1 MSLAKLFPFAFAAV
15 ADAVLGANAAIDTDI
30 AIIGGGGSGAYAAV
44 RLRED
49 FGKDIVV
56 VEKQN
61 RLVRGFVFKP
71 FLAGDHVAN
80 SFQGGHTQT
89 YHDPTT
95 NKPFDY
101 GVNVFTNLT
110 ASMDFFG
117 RFNIPVQSP
126 VFRQGPTLYADFTTG
141 KAVDYTPPSTTEVT
155 GAITRWR
162 EQWLKYQDLLL
173 PTGSNF
179 PNGGDIPE
187 DLLLPWNDFARKY
200 DLEALSPSIWY
211 TVVVD
216 LENALMIDVWK
227 AYAFVGATTDLGL
240 QPVSGD
246 NSEVFEKAAQ
256 LLGSDVMYESQ
267 VISAKRS
274 DDGVQI
280 VVKGK
285 DGSTTEINAKRLL
298 ITIGPET
305 MDQTV
310 FDLDDEEAYVFSST
324 SGNRGYTGVVSHPSL
339 PAQAVQHT
347 SPGAMAANYL
357 DFPSPPAMSSFDF
370 LGNSSTGPIYRTVLI
385 VPRDTEFEEAKSLVR
400 SSLQNLMNA
409 GTIPVGDVGQVDFRE
424 FHDHG
429 ALYRQ
434 WTADRLRGV
443 IVSRATALQG
453 LRSTWYTGAFW
464 MNNDCAMLWNTTDSI
479 LPRVVEGI

>member
-1 MSLAKLFPFAFAAV
+1 MICFQPL
-15 ADAVLGANAAIDTDI
+15 
-30 AIIGGGGSGAYAAV
+30 
-44 RLRED
+44 
-49 FGKDIVV
+49 
-56 VEKQN
+56 
-61 RLVRGFVFKP
+61 
-71 FLAGDHVAN
+71 LAGAQVAN
-80 SFQGGHTQT
+80 FFQGGHTQT

-110 ASMDFFG
+110 ASTDFFG

-126 VFRQGPTLYADFTTG
+126 VFRQGPALYADFTTG

-155 GAITRWR
+155 DAITRWR

-179 PNGGDIPE
+179 PSSSDIPE
-187 DLLLPWNDFARKY
+187 DLLLTWNDFAGKY

-267 VISAKRS
+267 VVSAKRS

-280 VVKGK
+280 VVSGK
-285 DGSTTEINAKRLL
+285 DESTTEINAKRLL

-310 FDLDDEEAYVFSST
+310 FDLDDEEVAIFSST

-339 PAQAVQHT
+339 PAQLVQHT
-347 SPGAMAANYL
+347 APGAMAANYL
-357 DFPSPPAMSSFDF
+357 DFPPPPAMSSFDF

-385 VPRDTEFEEAKSLVR
+385 VPRDTEFEEAKDLVR
-400 SSLQNLMNA
+400 SSLQNLMDA
-409 GTIPVGDVGQVDFRE
+409 GTIAAGDVGQLDFRE

-434 WTADRLRGV
+434 WTADQLRGG
-443 IVSRATALQG
+443 IVSWATALQG

>member
-1 MSLAKLFPFAFAAV
+1 
-15 ADAVLGANAAIDTDI
+15 
-30 AIIGGGGSGAYAAV
+30 
-44 RLRED
+44 
-49 FGKDIVV
+49 
-56 VEKQN
+56 
-61 RLVRGFVFKP
+61 
-71 FLAGDHVAN
+71 
-80 SFQGGHTQT
+80 
-89 YHDPTT
+89 
-95 NKPFDY
+95 
-101 GVNVFTNLT
+101 
-110 ASMDFFG
+110 
-117 RFNIPVQSP
+117 
-126 VFRQGPTLYADFTTG
+126 VFRQSQPLYADFETG
-141 KAVDYTPPSTTEVT
+141 KAVNYTPPSTTEVT
-155 GAITRWR
+155 EARTRWR

-173 PTGSNF
+173 PTRANF
-179 PNGGDIPE
+179 PTGAAIPE
-187 DLLLPWNDFARKY
+187 DLLLTWNDFARKY
-200 DLEALSPSIWY
+200 DLEALSPSIYY

-227 AYAFVGATTDLGL
+227 AYAFTGATTDLGL

-274 DDGVQI
+274 DNGVQI
-280 VVKGK
+280 VVRAK
-285 DGSTTEINAKRLL
+285 DGSTTEVNAKRLL

-305 MDQTV
+305 LSRTV

-339 PAQAVQHT
+339 PPKLVQNT
-347 SPGAMAANYL
+347 PPGAMASDYL
-357 DFPSPPAMSSFDF
+357 DFPSVPAMSSFDF

-385 VPRDTEFEEAKSLVR
+385 VPRDTEFEEAKRLVL
-400 SSLQNLMNA
+400 SSLQNLMDA
-409 GTIPVGDVGQVDFRE
+409 GTIPAGDVGQLDFRE
-424 FHDHG
+424 FDDHG

-434 WTADRLRGV
+434 WTADQLRGG
-443 IVSRATALQG
+443 IVSRANALQG